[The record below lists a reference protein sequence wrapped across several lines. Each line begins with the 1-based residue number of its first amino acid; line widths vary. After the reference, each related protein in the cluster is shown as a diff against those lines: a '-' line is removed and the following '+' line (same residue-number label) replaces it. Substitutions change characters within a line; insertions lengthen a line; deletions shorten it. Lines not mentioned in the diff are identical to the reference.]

1 MARMLEWITVLEATE
16 ALASLEVLDI
26 NLLNNLIIRMDMEDR
41 AKLEEE
47 VLLEGLTWVM
57 IIKMAMVTVTKRCS
71 QILGN
76 TIIPMTLEELAK
88 TQQPIP
94 ILTIGNHSI
103 LITCRHL
110 ITSQVWVPTFRVQT
124 VLNATFLNISNN
136 HTSKSHPL
144 VKVLDKEINQSDQL
158 RCLIAEACRV
168 EIYHQRWIT
177 NSSSSMIIKPLQV
190 EEADHHLM
198 LVMNPLIKKS
208 RSINLKREKPLHV
221 EKLQ

>member
-1 MARMLEWITVLEATE
+1 M
-16 ALASLEVLDI
+16 SLEVLDI

-41 AKLEEE
+41 AKSEEE

-94 ILTIGNHSI
+94 ILTIGNPSI

-110 ITSQVWVPTFRVQT
+110 ITSQV
-124 VLNATFLNISNN
+124 
-136 HTSKSHPL
+136 
-144 VKVLDKEINQSDQL
+144 
-158 RCLIAEACRV
+158 
-168 EIYHQRWIT
+168 
-177 NSSSSMIIKPLQV
+177 
-190 EEADHHLM
+190 
-198 LVMNPLIKKS
+198 
-208 RSINLKREKPLHV
+208 
-221 EKLQ
+221 